1 MTFAHDYEGSW
12 VHSQRCQYKSYHS
25 DRKKGRGLTAERIKL
40 LDSINFNWEGTRGPQ
55 GSENKWQKRLKE
67 LKRYKTENG
76 HCLVPQKYPSNQ
88 QLANWVK
95 QQRTHYRFLQQGK
108 YSSLTDERLFLL
120 DSIGFVWKT
129 KKGEKHKHIST
140 TSPINNDE
148 ASKPSEEV
156 KEASATLSLLA
167 RQDDT
172 AETRPTYAASVFF
185 SAAEPLPDPLSELL
199 YTSLHGL

>member
-1 MTFAHDYEGSW
+1 MDVSDLPYNDITDLYDIL
-12 VHSQRCQYKSYHS
+12 VDLKSLY
-25 DRKKGRGLTAERIKL
+25 DQNL
-40 LDSINFNWEGTRGPQ
+40 LLSCP
-55 GSENKWQKRLKE
+55 
-67 LKRYKTENG
+67 
-76 HCLVPQKYPSNQ
+76 KYPSNQ

-108 YSSLTDERLFLL
+108 YSSLTDERIFLL